1 MTTGTGTSVTITSGL
16 PERGPTRPLA
26 SGEII
31 PVLKET
37 LVELALGRRPLRTC
51 VFVVEIAGVLIL
63 EMGFRYAHDAYV
75 DLRRR
80 ILQFGEE

>member
-1 MTTGTGTSVTITSGL
+1 M
-16 PERGPTRPLA
+16 A

-37 LVELALGRRPLRTC
+37 LVELALGRRPLRTW

-63 EMGFRYAHDAYV
+63 EMGVLYAHDA
-75 DLRRR
+75 
-80 ILQFGEE
+80 